1 MAERGKGDN
10 IITIIVAIALLAA
23 AILVIYTS
31 LDNDDTKDY
40 ETLLT
45 VIYQENQWNYTMSD
59 LENLDRYSGEG
70 SMMKSSGTI
79 SGPYEFGGV
88 PITTLL
94 ENANITDFTSFELN
108 VTSADG
114 WFSIFNDNAITGNVS
129 VFDETGNET
138 TWSKPIILLLAYTE
152 DNKEISEE
160 DGPLRIVYI
169 GEENPITSSEY
180 WVKKVVSIEI
190 V

>member
-1 MAERGKGDN
+1 MTEKGKGDN
-10 IITIIVAIALLAA
+10 IITIIVAVALLAA
-23 AILVIYTS
+23 AIIVIYTS
-31 LDNDDTKDY
+31 FDSDDTKNN

-45 VIYQENQWNYTMSD
+45 VFYQENQWNYTMSD
-59 LENLDRYSGEG
+59 LENLDRYTAEG
-70 SMMKSSGTI
+70 SMIKSSGTI

-94 ENANITDFTSFELN
+94 ENVNITDFTSFELN

-129 VFDETGNET
+129 VFDETGNEIN
-138 TWSKPIILLLAYTE
+138 WSKSVILLLAYAE
-152 DNKEISEE
+152 DSTEISEE
-160 DGPLRIVYI
+160 NGPLRIVYV
-169 GEENPITSSEY
+169 GEGNPITSSEY
-180 WVKKVVSIEI
+180 WVKQVVSIEI